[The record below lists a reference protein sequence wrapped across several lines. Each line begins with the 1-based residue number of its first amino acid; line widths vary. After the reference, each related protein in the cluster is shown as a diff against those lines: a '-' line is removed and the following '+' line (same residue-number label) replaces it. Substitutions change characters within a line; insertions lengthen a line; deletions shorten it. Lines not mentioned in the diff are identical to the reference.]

1 MLGGLCYQR
10 SARATSWPPQIQG
23 SCPLRTS
30 PPHPRV
36 SPCSQEKTS
45 PEAPRRLSPPNQGGR
60 IVHGLVAGAGGRLGG
75 DSARCRQ
82 EEEQLAGGLPGLPP
96 HSTTDWLAYTMQ
108 TYFFTFLEAESSPSM
123 CRQDWFLWRP
133 LSSLG
138 GWPCPCL
145 RGLSSLC
152 ASLLPLCVSRS
163 LCTSTQSSRIRA
175 PHPQQPHLAQSA
187 LSSSAV
193 PTRGTGAG
201 GSFNIC
207 IARGMDS
214 AHNRRRPV
222 VPGCTCRIATGGFL
236 STSPR
241 VFVCSILLLQ
251 NPFFLPGYPE
261 YTHFPKHIQAHLCQE
276 PNSYVFSHL
285 PSPLQWTPASV
296 HTRASLSLKT

>member
-1 MLGGLCYQR
+1 MVCQGCRHTVPQTGWLTPCKLIFSPFWRLKVHHQCAGRTGFFGGLF
-10 SARATSWPPQIQG
+10 
-23 SCPLRTS
+23 
-30 PPHPRV
+30 PRWGV
-36 SPCSQEKTS
+36 
-45 PEAPRRLSPPNQGGR
+45 GR
-60 IVHGLVAGAGGRLGG
+60 V
-75 DSARCRQ
+75 
-82 EEEQLAGGLPGLPP
+82 
-96 HSTTDWLAYTMQ
+96 LAYVV
-108 TYFFTFLEAESSPSM
+108 FL
-123 CRQDWFLWRP
+123 
-133 LSSLG
+133 
-138 GWPCPCL
+138 
-145 RGLSSLC
+145 
-152 ASLLPLCVSRS
+152 LCVHPCCLSVCPDLFVQVHS
-163 LCTSTQSSRIRA
+163 PVELEP

>member
-10 SARATSWPPQIQG
+10 SARATRWPPQIQG
-23 SCPLRTS
+23 LCPLRTS

-60 IVHGLVAGAGGRLGG
+60 IVHGLVAGAGGRLGRGG

-175 PHPQQPHLAQSA
+175 PDPQQPHLARSA
-187 LSSSAV
+187 LDGPVFKCS
-193 PTRGTGAG
+193 PNQRNWG
-201 GSFNIC
+201 GGELQHMHC
-207 IARGMDS
+207 QGD
-214 AHNRRRPV
+214 
-222 VPGCTCRIATGGFL
+222 GF
-236 STSPR
+236 SP
-241 VFVCSILLLQ
+241 
-251 NPFFLPGYPE
+251 
-261 YTHFPKHIQAHLCQE
+261 
-276 PNSYVFSHL
+276 
-285 PSPLQWTPASV
+285 
-296 HTRASLSLKT
+296 